1 MIYLCKANILSM
13 YRKLFLLL
21 KNKFVIAFIL
31 FLVWMI
37 FFDRNNILY
46 QMELSRNLHQYQ
58 KEKQFYL
65 QQIAADSEATYDL
78 MSDSVHLGKFARER
92 YYMKKDSE
100 DVFLMIQKEKKK

>member
-1 MIYLCKANILSM
+1 M
-13 YRKLFLLL
+13 YRKLFSLL
-21 KNKFVIAFIL
+21 KNKFVIALSL

-37 FFDRNNILY
+37 FFDRNNILN
-46 QMELSRNLHQYQ
+46 QFELRHNLHQYQ

-65 QQIAADSEATYDL
+65 EQIASDSEATYDL
-78 MSDSVHLGKFARER
+78 MSDSVHLEKFARER

>member
-1 MIYLCKANILSM
+1 M
-13 YRKLFLLL
+13 YRKLFSLL
-21 KNKFVIAFIL
+21 KNKFVIALSL

-37 FFDRNNILY
+37 FFDRNNIIN
-46 QMELSRNLHQYQ
+46 QFELRHNLHQYQ

-65 QQIAADSEATYDL
+65 EQIAADSESTYDL
-78 MSDSVHLGKFARER
+78 MSDSVHLEKFARER